1 MESNISWID
10 LSEHGAALSVFRFPD
25 NKIRVVLSGLKDG
38 SSDWAWAEERG
49 FRPSPNRLTL
59 FSMDTRVDLGAF
71 HNRFPRSR
79 RISVPRNQLVRM
91 VSPGNREK
99 NEIRSAIPLGLNHL
113 GQQVY
118 EGATGRFVRSES
130 NAPTIL
136 EGDMGGAVFLRATD
150 AQSMALC
157 ADGLVLS
164 MVNGTIVH
172 SDDLRRFAATIHGQT
187 GKMDVSNPQL
197 RVVQEAVEAALQRR
211 VETEAH
217 RPLREVFELSVALV
231 ERQPPMAFRTSE
243 SVRLQQY
250 STPVPMAIA
259 AQNILGDTREMRVLE
274 PTIGNGSLVSCLPDG
289 TQVTGYEIDPDRV
302 SQLKMSHRQIDVRHG
317 DFLSAPKGEFD
328 AVIANPPFG
337 GLEKAQVVDG
347 LSVTRI
353 DHLILMR
360 SLQSRKDQGRSVFI
374 IGADSYIDSK
384 AGQIQGGS
392 KNLFNWLAD
401 HYQLESVVEID
412 GRLYEKQGASFPVRM
427 VVVGDKRTPEDIE
440 YARQSKKYRLEGAV
454 PVLRTWG
461 EVWSFSDKHRPAP
474 ETSVSPIPPQS
485 PRAVP
490 NEWQTPYVA
499 SSSIGEASSMI
510 PHNMQ
515 RPLSIALDALE
526 ENYGLVDEFVS
537 RKLQMSQEVMA
548 EVFTPEQVDGIALAI
563 ARCEEGRGLI
573 IGDQTGLGK
582 GRQLAALSRYA
593 ILNGEH
599 VVFLTE
605 KPNLFSDF
613 WRDFRDICID
623 RDPQD
628 LFKPFILNNAVSIKD
643 DRTNSV
649 AFPSLPSATIQRLT
663 SNAIA
668 PADEGYTVTLATY
681 SQFSREVSKSVK
693 SSWLGTAAS
702 GSLMLLDESHNA
714 AGDSNTAKN
723 VASAVE
729 KSIGCIYS
737 SATFAKNAK
746 NMAAYSKVFPP
757 SVSGE
762 DLPEIIEAGG
772 DPLMEILSSNL
783 AEDGVMVRREHDMSN
798 LSFNTVDDVVHI
810 DRNKALS
817 DQLSEILF
825 VLSTMSG
832 DVDARCRAI
841 NAQIKKDLER
851 LSPEQRK
858 GKRMGV
864 SSVNFGSRLYNI
876 MRQFQMAIKVDVVAE
891 QSIQHLEAGRKP
903 VIVVEQTME
912 SLLVEILENAEDSV
926 VEYDENGEFIE
937 EERPLSTMAGPQELA
952 SAPTFRDLL
961 YRMLDKIN
969 TVVSRDDYGV
979 SSRISAIS
987 LASNEDQA
995 KAWEELN
1002 KTVRT
1007 LIYHFPDLPV
1017 SGIDLIRERI
1027 EEAGYSC
1034 GEISGRKM
1042 TTHSRDDG
1050 SVVVSPRVDD
1060 RLKTI
1065 HEFNNEGCDALI
1077 LTRAGSTGISLH
1089 AGEKFADQR
1098 QRALLELQI
1107 PNNVAERLQFFG
1119 RVNRKGQVSE
1129 PLIYTISS
1137 GLPSETRILAMQNA
1151 KLRKLSANTQSN
1163 RNNVAETKDIP
1174 DILNEIGDKVARQFL
1189 ENNPHVAFRLGI
1201 DLPQK
1206 NDPPNTDNFYVDKL
1220 TGRIALLPVAEQT
1233 DLLELLFAEFK
1244 EVVATMEA
1252 SGINPFK
1259 TVVHDWKARVISRE
1273 LYDGVE
1279 GDDTCSVFDR
1289 PVYLMKIEWDEDIK
1303 PIRFD
1308 AVEKRIKAGIESL
1321 ILCGAEPDKGNSYT
1335 LGSINGFQRLKM
1347 DSLVEK
1353 ANAAFAKV
1361 IDRILPEYLNE
1372 AEGITSL
1379 RDVLNMKEENPV
1391 KRADERRRF
1400 LVAALDRFRP
1410 GRMISLG
1417 TEGGTFTGI
1426 VVSLRT
1432 PDNPAHQHLLGKYEV
1447 GFAIPGETR
1456 LRFFSL
1462 HALNNNMFSA
1472 VVNDRDYLS
1481 DSRIDNSGRIK
1492 VNFDTAPA
1500 GCVTRS
1506 RCVLDG
1512 NLFRAAQIVLE
1523 DNIGFSGIWT
1533 DDYGERRRGIIMR
1546 GSVDTDQMQNRMV
1559 RIPSAQIAIQ
1569 LVHDMLKESS
1579 PISREIPLFNFNS
1592 SSLRYNK
1599 DAANIRV
1606 SALPGK
1612 EKLVLYIDVPG
1623 AKQTGGRFFLNQ
1635 ELINL
1640 TGGVGFSGDR
1650 RTMSTSIR
1658 GEGRVE
1664 KAIALLYSIQSGLYL
1679 DPAMRG
1685 RVENA
1690 SKTVQFGS
1698 LKADHK
1704 KAKVAAGMS
1713 V

>member
-1 MESNISWID
+1 MEPNISWID

-59 FSMDTRVDLGAF
+59 FSMDTRIDLGAF
-71 HNRFPRSR
+71 QSHFPRSR

-150 AQSMALC
+150 AQNMALC

-164 MVNGTIVH
+164 MVNGAIVH
-172 SDDLRRFAATIHGQT
+172 TDDLRRFAATIHGQS
-187 GKMDVSNPQL
+187 GKMEVSNPLL

-259 AQNILGDTREMRVLE
+259 AQNILGDTREMKVLE

-302 SQLKMSHRQIDVRHG
+302 AQLKMSHRQIDVRHG

-374 IGADSYIDSK
+374 IGADSYVDSK
-384 AGQIQGGS
+384 AGQVQGGS

-401 HYQLESVVEID
+401 HYQLESVVEVD

-427 VVVGDKRTPEDIE
+427 VVVGDRRTPEDIE
-440 YARQSKKYRLEGAV
+440 YARQSKKYRLEGLV

-461 EVWSFSDKHRPAP
+461 EVWSFSEKHRPAP

-526 ENYGLVDEFVS
+526 ENYGLVDEYVS
-537 RKLQMSQEVMA
+537 RKLQMSQAVMA

-582 GRQLAALSRYA
+582 GRQLAALTRYA
-593 ILNGEH
+593 MLNGEH

-623 RDPQD
+623 RNPQD

-649 AFPSLPSATIQRLT
+649 VFPSLPSATIQRIT

-668 PADEGYTVTLATY
+668 PTDEGYTVTLATY
-681 SQFSREVSKSVK
+681 SQFNREMSKSVK
-693 SSWLGTAAS
+693 SSWLGTAAA

-729 KSIGCIYS
+729 KSLGCIYS

-746 NMAAYSKVFPP
+746 NMSAYSKVFPP

-798 LSFNTVDDVVHI
+798 LAFNTVDDVEHM

-825 VLSTMSG
+825 ILSSMSG
-832 DVDARCRAI
+832 DVEARCRAV
-841 NAQIKKDLER
+841 NAKIKKDLER

-858 GKRMGV
+858 GSRMGV

-912 SLLVEILENAEDSV
+912 SLLVEILENADDPV
-926 VEYDENGEFIE
+926 VEYDENGDLIE
-937 EERPLSTMAGPQELA
+937 NEEQSSPLKGDGQELA

-979 SSRISAIS
+979 SSRISAVS
-987 LASNEDQA
+987 LASSEDQV

-1002 KTVRT
+1002 KTVKT
-1007 LIYHFPDLPV
+1007 MIYHFPDLPV

-1050 SVVVSPRVDD
+1050 SVLVSPRVDD

-1098 QRALLELQI
+1098 QRSLLELQI

-1174 DILNEIGDKVARQFL
+1174 DILNEIGDRVARQFL
-1189 ENNPHVAFRLGI
+1189 ESNPHVAYRLGI
-1201 DLPQK
+1201 DLPKK
-1206 NDPPNTDNFYVDKL
+1206 NDPPKTDNFYVNKL

-1259 TVVHDWKARVISRE
+1259 TVVHDWKARVVSRE
-1273 LYDGVE
+1273 LYDGVD

-1308 AVEKRIKAGIESL
+1308 AVEKRVKAGIESL
-1321 ILCGAEPDKGNSYT
+1321 ILCGAEPDEGNAYV
-1335 LGSINGFQRLKM
+1335 LGSFNGFQRLKM
-1347 DSLVEK
+1347 DSLIEK
-1353 ANAAFAKV
+1353 ANIAFAKV

-1372 AEGITSL
+1372 AEGVTSL
-1379 RDVLNMKEENPV
+1379 RDVLNLKEDNPV
-1391 KRADERRRF
+1391 KRAEERRRF
-1400 LVAALDRFRP
+1400 LVTSLAQFHP
-1410 GRMISLG
+1410 GRMFSLG
-1417 TEGGTFTGI
+1417 IGGESFTAI

-1432 PDNPAHQHLLGKYEV
+1432 PENPAHQHLLGKYEV
-1447 GFAIPGETR
+1447 GFAVPGETR
-1456 LRFFSL
+1456 LRFYSL
-1462 HALNNNMFSA
+1462 HAISNNTPSATVNSWDFLN
-1472 VVNDRDYLS
+1472 
-1481 DSRIDNSGRIK
+1481 DSRVDNSGRIK
-1492 VNFDTAPA
+1492 ARFDTAPA
-1500 GCVTRS
+1500 GQVTRS

-1512 NLFRAAQIVLE
+1512 NLFRAAQIALE
-1523 DNIGFSGIWT
+1523 DDIGFSGIWT
-1533 DDYGERRRGIIMR
+1533 DDCGERRRGIIMR
-1546 GSVDTDQMQNRMV
+1546 GSVDTDQMQSRMV
-1559 RIPSAQIAIQ
+1559 RVPSAQVALQ
-1569 LVHDMLKESS
+1569 LVRDMLKEAA
-1579 PISREIPLFNFNS
+1579 PVSREFPLLGFSS

-1606 SALPGK
+1606 SALPGS
-1612 EKLVLYIDVPG
+1612 EKLMLCIDVPG
-1623 AKQTGGRFFLNQ
+1623 AKQAGGRFFLNQ

-1640 TGGVGFSGDR
+1640 TGGDGFSGDR
-1650 RTMSTSIR
+1650 RTMSALIK
-1658 GEGRVE
+1658 GERNVE

-1679 DPAMRG
+1679 DSSMRNQ
-1685 RVENA
+1685 VENA
-1690 SKTVQFGS
+1690 TRTVQTAS
-1698 LKADHK
+1698 MRADHK
-1704 KAKVAAGMS
+1704 KTTADMS
-1713 V
+1713 M